1 MIEVVPI
8 HEAQRRGFFDAR
20 YQELGRCEIAVLE
33 GETALAG
40 GVWGGTPAI
49 IHLAGRFSRRRVERL
64 VRAYVQLMADL
75 GYPVTVTGLDQR
87 LRQTPLLRRIAQRLG
102 GVVYAETPPFEWIA
116 FAAHGGA

>member
-40 GVWGGTPAI
+40 GVWDETPVM
-49 IHLAGRFSRRRVERL
+49 IHLAGRFARRRVGRL
-64 VRAYVQLMADL
+64 IHAFVRVMARR
-75 GYPVTVTGLDQR
+75 GYPVTVTALDTR
-87 LRQTPLLRRIAQRLG
+87 LPQTGVLRRVCQRAG
-102 GVVYAETPPFEWIA
+102 GQPYATTPPFEWLLFRA
-116 FAAHGGA
+116 EEA